1 MNSICVL
8 KIKEIGKN
16 IMFVILNIVCFIL
29 LRYLTILMI
38 FLIGGYASNQFIDSY
53 WYFFPSYLLQVLVLI
68 ITNKTKNKLHYIVI
82 GIISIFYLVSCL
94 RLIPSVILP
103 Y

>member
-1 MNSICVL
+1 M
-8 KIKEIGKN
+8 GKN
-16 IMFVILNIVCFIL
+16 IMFVILNMVCFIL

-68 ITNKTKNKLHYIVI
+68 ITNKTKLHYIVI
-82 GIISIFYLVSCL
+82 GIISILYLASCL